1 MNGTSTQES
10 KTFDQDR
17 AARTRSLYLSGRSSG
32 GSANTAAAQIDAL
45 AVSLSGD
52 VDNWSGQAQG
62 FGENPNS
69 PIASRTISLGSDGIF
84 NLGDGRYQLPS
95 GRIAGVSTQLVS
107 IDNNASGE
115 DPTGF
120 LYRNRA
126 GDLVRGSGVSEV
138 FNGLENNTNYVVPGA
153 AQYQPSGG
161 VLRYTFDSTGTAFW
175 RAGDQILSIPLPFDR
190 PSLGGLQAS
199 SFWDGAK
206 NAPFAFYDGL
216 SDLINGRVDFSNIT
230 ARGFT
235 AGLIRNSPIGI
246 LSTAA
251 FDGDYKAAGE
261 RSGGLAIGGVGGF
274 GARLAAPAVARGVTA
289 TAQWAA
295 PVAARYLE
303 TYAYRTGISSYIVPP
318 GANSTA
324 NFAANEIRFSQN
336 SVSFGK
342 VDRATGQAFTYD
354 ELVTSMRTNG
364 WKGDPVDV
372 VRMQDGRLTS
382 IDNTRIRAAREAG
395 IDVQANVRAFD
406 SPLTASEIGR
416 FTKGI
421 QIPSTWGDA
430 VTIRINSQTNG
441 FGVKYPYGADTLPRV
456 TGRPK

>member
-1 MNGTSTQES
+1 VNGTSTQEN

-17 AARTRSLYLSGRSSG
+17 AARTSSLYLSGRSSS

-45 AVSLSGD
+45 AASLSGD

-107 IDNNASGE
+107 IDNNASSG
-115 DPTGF
+115 DQSGF
-120 LYRNRA
+120 LYKNSA
-126 GDLVRGSGVSEV
+126 GDLVRGSGVGEV
-138 FNGLENNTNYVVPGA
+138 FNGLENNTNYAVPGA

-161 VLRYTFDSTGTAFW
+161 LRYTFDSTGTAFW

-190 PSLGGLQAS
+190 PSLAGLQAS

-206 NAPFAFYDGL
+206 NAPGALVDGL

-230 ARGFT
+230 ARSFT
-235 AGLIRNSPIGI
+235 EGLIRNSPIGI

-251 FDGDYKAAGE
+251 FDSDYKAAGE
-261 RSGGLAIGGVGGF
+261 RSGGLVIGGVGGF

-289 TAQWAA
+289 TAQWVA

-303 TYAYRTGISSYIVPP
+303 TYTYRTGISSYIVPP
-318 GANSTA
+318 GAA
-324 NFAANEIRFSQN
+324 NTFAGTLERGNISANIVGGVPENYVGHHLIGIVEANNYPALHRAAELGYNINRGSNGIALPNTIEEAMASGLPLHTGRHLGAYTDFVDSQLSRLQNRYDLGRIPDAKLGQEI
-336 SVSFGK
+336 GK
-342 VDRATGQAFTYD
+342 V
-354 ELVTSMRTNG
+354 E
-364 WKGDPVDV
+364 
-372 VRMQDGRLTS
+372 
-382 IDNTRIRAAREAG
+382 NTIREALL
-395 IDVQANVRAFD
+395 N
-406 SPLTASEIGR
+406 
-416 FTKGI
+416 K
-421 QIPSTWGDA
+421 QIRLQNLDPH
-430 VTIRINSQTNG
+430 
-441 FGVKYPYGADTLPRV
+441 F
-456 TGRPK
+456 